1 MNTFFTHTS
10 FIARVRILV
19 LLVTLSLGM
28 TLCIMAQETPKA
40 GTEQKPLPCPI
51 PQKATLN
58 AFQNSSNEQ
67 CTEPLT
73 LAIDTFNKYPSGQ
86 RANAV
91 IGDQINVVIFIVN
104 DANEKGLAAET
115 VAKNLRL
122 ATTVDTSIGKTHP
135 ISVSFRG
142 DNTNTVESTVYIN
155 THSESI
161 LQIVQSSGRMF
172 DGFSPNPVNFYFNVG
187 NNVISFGDLPPGYSE
202 RFYVIF
208 SVAVVDPTIANSP
221 SNQNQLIS
229 QAMDM
234 ELPIVSKAR
243 RRRIFEEAWQLVNDN
258 YYDPAFGG
266 LDWKKIRSEYTP
278 RIDAFTKDDDAYD
291 LIQEMFNRL
300 HRSHLEIIPPFQNNN
315 EEASPNE
322 AGERNGDIYG
332 VGIDLRLIDDVLV
345 VTRVDPKSSAEK
357 AGLRPGFAIETI
369 NEISV
374 DKIISRMTGIK
385 GYGESIRT
393 KIPKQIRDDYFKGS
407 PETFVTLSYRDER
420 DLLRTA
426 KIPYEK
432 LQGNMTQPI
441 GNSPSDYLEFE
452 SKMLKQG
459 VGYIR
464 FNVFR
469 VPVMEKLCAALHDMR
484 DTASII
490 IDLRGNGG
498 GASNVTKGI
507 AALLEPN
514 RVVYGEIKGRQADDK
529 EKLEII
535 PGKFHYRGRVVVL
548 IDELS
553 FSASELLA
561 YFLKESKRALIIGNS
576 SSGYLLGANYFPLF
590 NGASVQIP
598 VNDFVTPSG
607 ESLEGKGVTPNIGVT
622 LTRASLLK
630 GIDDQLEVAIG
641 QAQNPQPRAEI
652 NKTRAQV
659 AAVMAQPVP
668 TPSSTPPP
676 SRQSLKADEGYYSPY
691 PEPSRIIEDYI
702 QAIGGRAA
710 LAKITS
716 RVAKGKIT
724 SSDEITGD
732 IAIYQRLPNK
742 LAIIKNVNGEGVSQ
756 EGFDGH
762 HYWALSPYG
771 LRETEDAKDFSP
783 MMLFFDLNGI
793 NRMKELYPK
802 MTFIPSESGQSEL
815 YKVKAEAADGSYIV
829 MLFHI
834 KSKLLVA
841 IDNTYFNNF
850 REVNGVLL
858 PFIITSYSS
867 QEVFE
872 TITLEKIEH
881 NVSIDDQKLAQLPS
895 CFAQ

>member
-1 MNTFFTHTS
+1 M
-10 FIARVRILV
+10 
-19 LLVTLSLGM
+19 
-28 TLCIMAQETPKA
+28 
-40 GTEQKPLPCPI
+40 
-51 PQKATLN
+51 
-58 AFQNSSNEQ
+58 
-67 CTEPLT
+67 
-73 LAIDTFNKYPSGQ
+73 
-86 RANAV
+86 
-91 IGDQINVVIFIVN
+91 
-104 DANEKGLAAET
+104 
-115 VAKNLRL
+115 
-122 ATTVDTSIGKTHP
+122 
-135 ISVSFRG
+135 
-142 DNTNTVESTVYIN
+142 
-155 THSESI
+155 
-161 LQIVQSSGRMF
+161 
-172 DGFSPNPVNFYFNVG
+172 
-187 NNVISFGDLPPGYSE
+187 
-202 RFYVIF
+202 
-208 SVAVVDPTIANSP
+208 
-221 SNQNQLIS
+221 
-229 QAMDM
+229 
-234 ELPIVSKAR
+234 
-243 RRRIFEEAWQLVNDN
+243 
-258 YYDPAFGG
+258 
-266 LDWKKIRSEYTP
+266 
-278 RIDAFTKDDDAYD
+278 
-291 LIQEMFNRL
+291 L
-300 HRSHLEIIPPFQNNN
+300 H
-315 EEASPNE
+315 
-322 AGERNGDIYG
+322 
-332 VGIDLRLIDDVLV
+332 
-345 VTRVDPKSSAEK
+345 
-357 AGLRPGFAIETI
+357 
-369 NEISV
+369 
-374 DKIISRMTGIK
+374 
-385 GYGESIRT
+385 
-393 KIPKQIRDDYFKGS
+393 
-407 PETFVTLSYRDER
+407 
-420 DLLRTA
+420 TA
-426 KIPYEK
+426 KIQYEK
-432 LQGNMTQPI
+432 LQGSMTQPI
-441 GNSPSDYLEFE
+441 GNTPSDYLEFE

-469 VPVMEKLCAALHDMR
+469 VPVIEELCAALHNMR

-498 GASNVTKGI
+498 GAQNVMRGI

-514 RVVYGEIKGRQADDK
+514 RVVYGEIKGRQVDDK

-535 PGKFHYRGRVVVL
+535 PGKFHYRGRVIVL

-561 YFLKESKRALIIGNS
+561 YSLKESNRALVIGNS
-576 SSGYLLGANYFPLF
+576 SSGHLLGAKYFPLF

-598 VNDFVTPSG
+598 VNDSVTPSG
-607 ESLEGKGVTPNIGVT
+607 ESLEGKGVTPNIRVK
-622 LTRASLLK
+622 LTRTSLLK
-630 GIDDQLEVAIG
+630 CIDDQLEVAIE
-641 QAQNPQPRAEI
+641 QAQQPQPRAEI
-652 NKTRAQV
+652 NKTRAAQV
-659 AAVMAQPVP
+659 AAVTAQPVP

-702 QAIGGRAA
+702 QAIGGRSA

-771 LRETEDAKDFSP
+771 LSESEDAKGFSP

-793 NRMKELYPK
+793 NRIKELYPK